1 MTHWLPRSAFCLA
14 SAGML
19 AMLSGFAAQAAEI
32 EDFFGVWGDAEGGYD
47 CKGEP
52 GTEVMPVSIGRD
64 EHGEISVGAYAWLCS
79 AKSWQ
84 QRGAFLWAQATC
96 GHEGDAEITSE
107 RLELAIANYGRLVLV
122 RDTTVDVLEKC
133 PAAN

>member
-1 MTHWLPRSAFCLA
+1 MTQWLARSAPGLA
-14 SAGML
+14 IAGML
-19 AMLSGFAAQAAEI
+19 VMHSGLTAQAAEI
-32 EDFFGVWGDAEGGYD
+32 EEFFGVWGDAEGGYD

-52 GTEVMPVSIGRD
+52 GSEVMPVSIGRD

-79 AKSWQ
+79 AKEWQ
-84 QRGAFLWAQATC
+84 RRGAFLWAEATC
-96 GHEGDAEITSE
+96 GHEGDAETTGE
-107 RLELAIANYGRLVLV
+107 TLELAIANYGRLVLV